1 MLQGR
6 LHNDDSLWQ
15 ISSSL
20 ANLGALLTFDLKR
33 HEDAESILLRS
44 ADIIRGQ
51 LGPASSGALQ
61 LQCRRGVTRCAGLQF
76 NYRSLINVYTH
87 LGKRQQAA
95 RYQQLLDEWRLL
107 QQSKPRHERPAGPME
122 RFDAVAAVTLRD
134 LLK

>member
-1 MLQGR
+1 MRRYVLERVLVLVRVPALVQVR
-6 LHNDDSLWQ
+6 H
-15 ISSSL
+15 
-20 ANLGALLTFDLKR
+20 GALAR
-33 HEDAESILLRS
+33 A
-44 ADIIRGQ
+44 
-51 LGPASSGALQ
+51 ALQ
-61 LQCRRGVTRCAGLQF
+61 LHCRRGVTRCAGLQF

-95 RYQQLLDEWRLL
+95 RYQKLLDEWRLL